1 MTPHTLRGSLWDY
14 IPLVTQNV
22 FHFARLAEDQDSVPA
37 LILTSD
43 LPELLF
49 VINHD
54 IKTNGDVVTCRRY
67 HPTEVESLTRKVASL
82 IDEGRLPVYLRDTRM
97 RVDERAAEHETDV
110 FLVRLDDVAD
120 ICAENGIAVS
130 YDTQPNSAPLDQTE
144 LTSSIQPRGIVNNL
158 APQDQSWPGLELADP
173 LLSQEYAELIWEDE
187 DVAYPQDIKER
198 SVREYL
204 TSKVESKILVPV
216 TTQNVQYISHVE
228 FSSRGGRA
236 SHKEDYAM
244 RQDIYNWCKGN
255 RKKYHSRAAAARD
268 AVNLVPAKL
277 RAVEGWIKEWEIQ
290 NPGWQLR

>member
-37 LILTSD
+37 LILTAD

-54 IKTNGDVVTCRRY
+54 IKTREGAVTCRRY
-67 HPTEVESLTRKVASL
+67 FPTEIESLTRKVASL
-82 IDEGRLPVYLRDTRM
+82 IDQGLLPVYLRDTRM
-97 RVDERAAEHETDV
+97 RVDEDTTEHETDV
-110 FLVRLDDVAD
+110 FLVRLDDVAQ

-130 YDTQPNSAPLDQTE
+130 YDTQHNSAPLERTE
-144 LTSSIQPRGIVNNL
+144 LTSSTQPRSIVNDL
-158 APQDQSWPGLELADP
+158 APQNQSWPGLELADP
-173 LLSQEYAELIWEDE
+173 LLGNDYAELIWEDE
-187 DVAYPQDIKER
+187 DIAYPQDIKER
-198 SVREYL
+198 GAREYV
-204 TSKVESKILVPV
+204 TSSVELEILGPV
-216 TTQNVQYISHVE
+216 TTQNVQSVSHVE

-244 RQDIYNWCKGN
+244 RQDICNWCTGN
-255 RKKYHSRAAAARD
+255 RKNYHSRAAAARD